1 MEGAASAEEKAR
13 LEAELAELE
22 RLLIEEG
29 LRVQADGSTV
39 NFNLDTVESLAD
51 VEGDAE
57 NTTNEETAA
66 SQ

>member
-1 MEGAASAEEKAR
+1 M
-13 LEAELAELE
+13 EAELAELG

-39 NFNLDTVESLAD
+39 NFNLDTVESPAD
-51 VEGDAE
+51 VEGHAE